1 MGLAIGLGPQQGKTR
16 CPEVFQNLKN
26 CATLLT
32 NCQDDLNMRNARAV
46 TGVGSSSDESD
57 TDITKGGV
65 SFYAFL
71 LFQMFTD
78 IFFSFTS
85 SSYTLQA
92 SGQVSFLY
100 MFTLFDRLIGL
111 GVILIL
117 LIVGGLAILLFK
129 FCR

>member
-1 MGLAIGLGPQQGKTR
+1 
-16 CPEVFQNLKN
+16 
-26 CATLLT
+26 
-32 NCQDDLNMRNARAV
+32 
-46 TGVGSSSDESD
+46 
-57 TDITKGGV
+57 
-65 SFYAFL
+65 
-71 LFQMFTD
+71 MFTD